1 MKENLKKI
9 FQDVSSGKLT
19 QKEALEKI
27 KVIKQQEEGKTT
39 MALLS
44 NQVWEA
50 TSLAVASENTPEY
63 VQQHIILCEMPQ
75 IKEEEVK
82 ASFPDSEVLVLQADP
97 QQNIANRYSN
107 YALICFDYLRT
118 LLTNKVQGKILVQI
132 VTGNNTEQAVFTGLS
147 GLLKTAGLENPK
159 LVGQVIITHPEVE
172 ANTLFLQLE
181 ESQTMFLD
189 SVIKYEQDIRYV
201 LRNKEIP
208 ATHSDPKIAFKDQ
221 GVYLITGGMGGL
233 GLLFAKEILKQTTHS
248 RIILTGRSILT
259 PEKKAVLDALP
270 VRNSSVEYH
279 PLDVNSLD
287 QVSTLISSI
296 ADGGKQINGILHC
309 AGMTSD
315 NFIIKKTS
323 DEFDKVLTPK
333 VSGTFNLDLASK
345 DLDLDFIVLFSSVAS
360 LLGNIGQADYAVA
373 NGFMD
378 WFSVYRNGLV
388 LSGDR
393 QGHTVSINWPLWQ
406 EGGMQIDQKNQ
417 EILKQTMDVQPME
430 TILGMYSF
438 YRSLEFP
445 HNQVLVMKGND
456 LSDLGNT
463 KNIDYE
469 VKKEPLSNDVAID
482 SQMISDNI
490 DLFKKTED
498 YLCKEFS
505 SLLKLTSR
513 KIDPQESLE
522 KYGIDSILAM
532 KFTSQLEKTFG
543 SLSKTLFFEY
553 QNIRELTEYF
563 VTSHPAQL
571 AALFNTKLDN
581 TNNKKSKDKDI
592 QPQINDQTWQEMI
605 SGKRFINSRPFTDL
619 TNSKPSPNTDP
630 IAIVGLSGR
639 YPESVN
645 IEAYWDNLRAGKDCI
660 IEVPKERWDWRE
672 YYSEDR
678 TKSGHH
684 YSKWGGFIEGVDEF
698 DPRFFNISPREA
710 KSIDPQERLFLQHSW
725 MAVE

>member
-1 MKENLKKI
+1 MKLQLKKI
-9 FQDVSSGKLT
+9 YQDVSSGKLT

-27 KVIKQQEEGKTT
+27 KVIKQQEQDTT
-39 MALLS
+39 TTEALLC
-44 NQVWEA
+44 NQVWET
-50 TSLAVASENTPEY
+50 TSLEIATENSLEY
-63 VQQHIILCEMPQ
+63 VQRHIILCEMPQ

-82 ASFPDSEVLVLQADP
+82 ISFPDSEVLVLQADP
-97 QQNIANRYSN
+97 QQNIANRYSS

-132 VTGNNTEQAVFTGLS
+132 VTGNSTEQAVFTGLS

-279 PLDVNSLD
+279 SLDLNNLD

-296 ADGGKQINGILHC
+296 SDGGKQITGILHC

-323 DEFDKVLTPK
+323 DEFEKVLTPK
-333 VSGTFNLDLASK
+333 VSGTFNLDIASK
-345 DLDLDFIVLFSSVAS
+345 DLDLDFMVLFSSVAS
-360 LLGNIGQADYAVA
+360 LFGNVGQSDYAVA

-388 LSGDR
+388 SSGDR

-417 EILKQTMDVQPME
+417 EALRKTFGMHPMP
-430 TILGMYSF
+430 TTTGMYAF
-438 YRSLEFP
+438 YRSLELRQS
-445 HNQVLVMKGND
+445 QVLIMEGDVVQMRQSLLEDQKIQKQRIPTPFNEEQKIALNG
-456 LSDLGNT
+456 SSES
-463 KNIDYE
+463 YE
-469 VKKEPLSNDVAID
+469 EKIE
-482 SQMISDNI
+482 
-490 DLFKKTED
+490 E
-498 YLCKEFS
+498 YLCKQFATV
-505 SLLKLTSR
+505 LRLTSH
-513 KIDPQESLE
+513 KIDPQEPLE
-522 KYGIDSILAM
+522 KYGIDSIMAM
-532 KFTSQLEKTFG
+532 SLTDQLEKTFG
-543 SLSKTLFFEY
+543 SLPKTLFFEY
-553 QNIRELTEYF
+553 QTIRELSEYF
-563 VTSHPAQL
+563 IKSHASQLSKLFTNKENSQQKIIEERSEPPIRNINKKGLIRKRKVVTSK
-571 AALFNTKLDN
+571 NT
-581 TNNKKSKDKDI
+581 
-592 QPQINDQTWQEMI
+592 
-605 SGKRFINSRPFTDL
+605 INSTE
-619 TNSKPSPNTDP
+619 TDP

-639 YPESVN
+639 YPDSVN

-660 IEVPKERWDWRE
+660 TEVPKERWDWRE